1 MSHDERHVAH
11 ELFRWLRHGDADR
24 VPVDAVVA
32 CVAFT
37 HGVPLTA
44 ARREVERCLTMVGLG
59 EARTHVPAVVVGPVL
74 ATATPA

>member
-1 MSHDERHVAH
+1 MSKDEKFVAH

-44 ARREVERCLTMVGLG
+44 ARREVERCLRMVGVAEG
-59 EARTHVPAVVVGPVL
+59 GTHVPAVVVGPVL
-74 ATATPA
+74 ATALAG